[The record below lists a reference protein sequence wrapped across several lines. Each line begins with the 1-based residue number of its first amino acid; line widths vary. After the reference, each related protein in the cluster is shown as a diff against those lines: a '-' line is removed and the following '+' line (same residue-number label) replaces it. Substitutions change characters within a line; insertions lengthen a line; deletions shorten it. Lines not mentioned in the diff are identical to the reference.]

1 MISCVI
7 LRETWCPSDS
17 SALHVL
23 YCLYSMQLRKLFA
36 MFAAASK
43 KEKEPLAELSKWYG
57 PDRKTE
63 RKTEVIHARW
73 AML

>member
-1 MISCVI
+1 
-7 LRETWCPSDS
+7 
-17 SALHVL
+17 
-23 YCLYSMQLRKLFA
+23 

-43 KEKEPLAELSKWYG
+43 KAKEPLAELSKWYG

>member
-1 MISCVI
+1 MRLGAPV
-7 LRETWCPSDS
+7 TP
-17 SALHVL
+17 LHVL

-43 KEKEPLAELSKWYG
+43 KAKEPLAELSKWYG